1 MRRLTVVE
9 QSILEPCQSQ
19 FGRFFYKKK
28 KIGFGESILTLT
40 HVLPKGLVGI
50 RNEIR
55 KHSMLIWLQGK
66 RWWEYNWKKVQMPQ
80 RLTYDLSIGMFPL
93 CGVDSPGCNPIK
105 KLSLKNSFKFFYDA
119 HQIWN

>member
-40 HVLPKGLVGI
+40 HVLPKGLVGRSNGI
-50 RNEIR
+50 RQ
-55 KHSMLIWLQGK
+55 HSILLRGEKVVRVQLKKGTNASEFNL
-66 RWWEYNWKKVQMPQ
+66 RSFNWNV
-80 RLTYDLSIGMFPL
+80 
-93 CGVDSPGCNPIK
+93 
-105 KLSLKNSFKFFYDA
+105 SFV
-119 HQIWN
+119 WS